1 MKPQV
6 VYFKKW
12 KNSDNAIV
20 RVLDQGGGMV
30 NAVAKYAK
38 NSRYCVNLTY
48 IYSPGILALGSRS
61 ALKQSTRSQ
70 TAVRGIMASFC
81 LSLTIKHKRRCET
94 LIAYCAM

>member
-12 KNSDNAIV
+12 KNADNAIS
-20 RVLDQGGGMV
+20 RVLDERMV

-38 NSRYCVNLTY
+38 NSRYCLHLT
-48 IYSPGILALGSRS
+48 SPFSPDILALGSCY
-61 ALKQSTRSQ
+61 ALKQNTRSH
-70 TAVRGIMASFC
+70 TTVRGIIVSLY
-81 LSLTIKHKRRCET
+81 LSATIEHKRGCET